1 VILVSYLIEFFP
13 AHLGSWHLNVIHPV
27 YGLAWIGA
35 GELLARAVP
44 WIQRGAKP
52 FGTTRD
58 LIVVTF
64 AAAAIAALP
73 VAMKLTGSRGFL
85 ATDLSS
91 FRLTSQPHGVAAAS
105 LWAWLVHD
113 GISVTVWATVLP
125 VLLVL
130 PAGWLILRRNTG
142 AVARASLALALG
154 PVAVAFAFACRQ
166 LSWWQGFDAA
176 FLALATAA
184 IPADMA
190 GPRRSGR
197 WLWTGLAA
205 LLMIPGLIPL
215 WPQRVTKAE
224 DKLTSAE
231 AEELIERDLAHWLA
245 KHTGSEGAI
254 VFAPPRQ
261 TTTLSFYGGLGGIGT
276 FNADNDQGLRATIT
290 IASVT
295 TLPEAQI
302 LFQARRIRYVII
314 PSWDP
319 FFDDYARLFLV
330 KAQSER
336 KSILIPELRRLIL
349 PAWLRPVPFQILRI
363 GGYEG
368 QSVLVLEVVEE
379 QNPAVA
385 MSRLAEY
392 LVEIGELEQAAS
404 AGEALRR
411 FPGDIGALSARAQVQ
426 SARDDP
432 ASLAPTLESLLS
444 RLSTGAD
451 RFLPWDRRVSLAIV
465 LARAERVDLAREQ
478 VRRCLAEVSDKKLRS
493 LSTGSLH
500 NLLVL
505 SHSFGL
511 VVTDS
516 KLRELALDLLPSDF
530 RSNL

>member
-1 VILVSYLIEFFP
+1 
-13 AHLGSWHLNVIHPV
+13 
-27 YGLAWIGA
+27 
-35 GELLARAVP
+35 
-44 WIQRGAKP
+44 
-52 FGTTRD
+52 
-58 LIVVTF
+58 
-64 AAAAIAALP
+64 
-73 VAMKLTGSRGFL
+73 
-85 ATDLSS
+85 
-91 FRLTSQPHGVAAAS
+91 
-105 LWAWLVHD
+105 
-113 GISVTVWATVLP
+113 
-125 VLLVL
+125 
-130 PAGWLILRRNTG
+130 
-142 AVARASLALALG
+142 
-154 PVAVAFAFACRQ
+154 
-166 LSWWQGFDAA
+166 
-176 FLALATAA
+176 
-184 IPADMA
+184 
-190 GPRRSGR
+190 
-197 WLWTGLAA
+197 
-205 LLMIPGLIPL
+205 
-215 WPQRVTKAE
+215 
-224 DKLTSAE
+224 
-231 AEELIERDLAHWLA
+231 
-245 KHTGSEGAI
+245 
-254 VFAPPRQ
+254 
-261 TTTLSFYGGLGGIGT
+261 
-276 FNADNDQGLRATIT
+276 
-290 IASVT
+290 VT